1 MTQLMENVR
10 NIKLSVKEVN
20 KMLEGKDNKARAHT
34 HALGVYK
41 MVLRWISESESEPY
55 NEMAK
60 EALKIKEIDFYE
72 HSNPPT

>member
-1 MTQLMENVR
+1 MQLWENVK
-10 NIKLSVKEVN
+10 NIRLSVKEVN
-20 KMLEGKDNKARAHT
+20 GMLENEVNRARAHT

-41 MVLRWISESESEPY
+41 MVLRWIAEGALPPY

-72 HSNPPT
+72 SNSR